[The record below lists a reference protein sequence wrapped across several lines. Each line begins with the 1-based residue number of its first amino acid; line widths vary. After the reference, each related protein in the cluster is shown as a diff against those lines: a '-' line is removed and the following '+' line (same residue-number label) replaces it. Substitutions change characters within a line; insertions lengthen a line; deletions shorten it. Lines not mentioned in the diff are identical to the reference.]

1 MNIDER
7 IEMDTTSENSSA
19 DMSPDIAVTSEIDEQ
34 TWREIAS
41 DKPDE
46 PESTPE
52 YTVEYILSRME
63 AIRKD
68 TQHIDTALE
77 AFRNF
82 EPSCAANGGVGDAE
96 RSKAILEIVKS
107 HEQILEREL
116 ALLERMYD
124 NLTGKKESAKISATK
139 KLLGEIN
146 FPTDNNAVAAY
157 MTDTITQVLLSIK
170 D

>member
-7 IEMDTTSENSSA
+7 TKMDTTSENSSA
-19 DMSPDIAVTSEIDEQ
+19 DMSLDIVTPTEIDEQ

-41 DKPDE
+41 NESAE
-46 PESTPE
+46 PEPNPE
-52 YTVEYILSRME
+52 YTIEYILSRME

-68 TQHIDTALE
+68 TKHIDAALA
-77 AFRNF
+77 AFKNF
-82 EPSCAANGGVGDAE
+82 EPSIGPEGGRGDAE

-124 NLTGKKESAKISATK
+124 NLTCKKESAKISATK
-139 KLLGEIN
+139 KLLGEIKI
-146 FPTDNNAVAAY
+146 PDNNDYVAELMINA
-157 MTDTITQVLLSIK
+157 ISNVLMDI
-170 D
+170 DD